1 MEVCQDGI
9 DGVLPAWCVPVDL
22 SMDTR
27 IQLMIEIAIL
37 GFLFAGVFAFGK
49 WKRKR
54 DRQKRLNTSQEH
66 Q

>member
-37 GFLFAGVFAFGK
+37 GFLFAIIYL
-49 WKRKR
+49 
-54 DRQKRLNTSQEH
+54 QLT
-66 Q
+66 

>member
-37 GFLFAGVFAFGK
+37 DFFLQGFLLLENGNESGIDK
-49 WKRKR
+49 KG
-54 DRQKRLNTSQEH
+54 
-66 Q
+66 